1 MSLNKENQA
10 SHARAQK
17 AYAAAR
23 PTNLTPAVTYGNAN
37 TDGPYMGNNMG
48 TSRAGA
54 NHKHASL
61 PMGAQIVRCVCIA

>member
-1 MSLNKENQA
+1 MSQGVKQTATDLRMDKE
-10 SHARAQK
+10 
-17 AYAAAR
+17 YEAAK